1 MLTAIN
7 KYACLEELTHD
18 VVSNP
23 KLLHGMGADTLS
35 QLTSYAID
43 SDDFRVLALLTE
55 IHTGIPTGSNYLPEW
70 WLSDFHDDITEVKFE
85 HQKNSKKLRW
95 CDITL
100 DDGELLTSEK
110 HKPLLN
116 AFKYWLIACDNPIEN
131 GGKLTS
137 STTASAKYRLII
149 VLINTI
155 LLNGEALKLS
165 EFHLQRVTDEF
176 WLKVLLTIAEHSGS
190 ISNDLYQTN
199 RRIKHLLD
207 SVDVPPEE
215 VEAFKSKYPHVDR
228 KISSEETILNLK
240 DKVKAC
246 CWLHKQRF
254 YAHGADDKAAQ
265 CNPKGNNTILTTLV
279 FEGKIL
285 KDYLNINSFP
295 ELELLPT
302 PNRTEYKAVPNL
314 DNLNGSS
321 DCSLNKWF
329 ECIHLINTNIDKS
342 NIGLFNPV
350 TSNVSTCT
358 LQSLVSIRKNGRTKT
373 LSPEFTFDLF
383 RRSYELLKQFCT
395 TPNEVEVNFWD
406 HALVLLTEASK
417 KSTKRGSNSH
427 RPDSKAKKFNEA
439 LHGDLPHTELGHW
452 LKFEAIDSIHTEFK
466 EKGIVQF
473 DGISLKAENRHTR
486 IRSNESMLE
495 LFTVL
500 QGAVQLLVGSVM
512 ARRQDELVKLKPFG
526 NLIYIND
533 DGKPL
538 ANASPYNE
546 DGERWSLRFKV
557 KKTGVKGKNL
567 TTDRPIPLSIARFV
581 WQLEQFNQQAIAL
594 GLVKMSD
601 LALFNYI
608 DSHTFKLRKHTA
620 FYFNA
625 AFDALC
631 DYFETAIVKMDNGEY
646 RRHYVR
652 QHQLRRFFALVF
664 FWSKGYENMEAL
676 RWMLAHSDLEHLHN
690 YITEADTGAVL
701 NSAKA
706 SAIVQSVINDKSM
719 IDDLDEVEKLRKI
732 IAERVT
738 GDASKMLHIKTLD
751 ETVWDYEDEDE
762 DEYQTVPHIK
772 QLQAEQEIENEV
784 LTLLE
789 NGSITLH
796 PEFFTVQD
804 DSGEDV
810 RNFNLILK
818 INELEGE

>member
-1 MLTAIN
+1 MLTTVN
-7 KYACLEELTHD
+7 KYTCLEELTND
-18 VVSNP
+18 VVSAP
-23 KLLHGMGADTLS
+23 ELLDEMSAETLS
-35 QLTSYAID
+35 QLTSYAIEN
-43 SDDFRVLALLTE
+43 DDFRVLALLTE
-55 IHTGIPTGSNYLPEW
+55 IHTGIPMDTDYLPEW
-70 WLSDFHDDITEVKFE
+70 WLSDFHDDVTEVKFE

-100 DDGELLTSEK
+100 DDGELLTAEK

-116 AFKYWLIACDNPIEN
+116 AFKHWLIACDNPIEN

-137 STTASAKYRLII
+137 SATASAKYRLII
-149 VLINTI
+149 ILINTI

-165 EFHLQRVTDEF
+165 ELHLQRVSDEF
-176 WLKVLLTIAEHSGS
+176 WLKVLLTIAENSGS
-190 ISNDLYQTN
+190 ISNDLYKIN
-199 RRIKHLLD
+199 HRIKHLLD
-207 SVDVPPEE
+207 GVDVPPED
-215 VEAFKSKYPHVDR
+215 VEAFKAKYPHVDR
-228 KISSEETILNLK
+228 KIASEETILNLK

-254 YAHGADDKAAQ
+254 YAHGADDKAAH
-265 CNPKGNNTILTTLV
+265 CNPKGNNSILTALL

-285 KDYLNINSFP
+285 KDEFNITSFP
-295 ELELLPT
+295 ELELQPA
-302 PNRTEYKAVPNL
+302 PNRTEYKAVPNI

-321 DCSLNKWF
+321 LGSLNKWF

-342 NIGLFNPV
+342 NISVFNPV
-350 TSNVSTCT
+350 TSNVSTCA
-358 LQSLVSIRKNGRTKT
+358 LQGLVSIRKSARTKT

-383 RRSYELLKQFCT
+383 RRSYELLKQLCT
-395 TPNEVEVNFWD
+395 APNEEEVNFWD
-406 HALVLLTEASK
+406 CALTLVTKASE
-417 KSTKRGSNSH
+417 KSTKKGSNSH
-427 RPDSKAKKFNEA
+427 RPDSKAKRFDEA

-452 LKFEAIDSIHTEFK
+452 LKFEAIDSIHPEFK

-473 DGISLKAENRHTR
+473 EGISLKTENRHTR
-486 IRSNESMLE
+486 IRNNESMLE

-512 ARRQDELVKLKPFG
+512 ARRQDELIKLKPFG
-526 NLIYIND
+526 NLVYIDEN
-533 DGKPL
+533 GKPL
-538 ANASPYNE
+538 TDANPYIK
-546 DGERWSLRFKV
+546 DSERWSLRFKV
-557 KKTGVKGKNL
+557 KKTGIKGKNL
-567 TTDRPIPLSIARFV
+567 TVDRPIPLSITRFV
-581 WQLEQFNQQAIAL
+581 WQLEQFNRQAIDL
-594 GLVKMSD
+594 NLVKKSD

-608 DSHTFKLRKHTA
+608 DSKTFKLRKHTA

-631 DYFETAIVKMDNGEY
+631 DYFETGIVQMDNGEY
-646 RRHYVR
+646 HRHYVR

-664 FWSKGYENMEAL
+664 FWSKGYDNMEAL

-706 SAIVQSVINDKSM
+706 SVIVQNVIHDKAM

-738 GDASKMLHIKTLD
+738 DDASKMLHIKTLD
-751 ETVWDYEDEDE
+751 EAVWDYEDE

-789 NGSITLH
+789 DGSITLH
-796 PEFFTVQD
+796 PDFFTVRD
-804 DSGEDV
+804 ENGEDI

-818 INELEGE
+818 VNELKGE